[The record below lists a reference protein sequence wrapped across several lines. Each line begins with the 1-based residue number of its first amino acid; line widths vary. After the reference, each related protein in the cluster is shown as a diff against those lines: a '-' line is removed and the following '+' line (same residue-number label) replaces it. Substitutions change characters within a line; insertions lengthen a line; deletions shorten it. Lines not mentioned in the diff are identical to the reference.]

1 MKLSRILSS
10 LLLLANLPII
20 AISRPIVLPIESN
33 VSSWEKYVLRVPNER
48 GVATVSVE
56 LTFPAGL
63 KVISFQDVPGWK
75 LTVHKDSAGIPIA
88 AEWNGN
94 LGVDRFVDFPF
105 VAENPDTAA
114 ILTWPTTQE
123 YSGGEL
129 VHWTGADTS
138 ATPVSSTMI
147 KAPVSIVEDT
157 VKVAQVN
164 VEDEEE
170 SFIEEYSDFA
180 AWAAL
185 PLAIAA
191 LILAVSN
198 RRKKA
203 E

>member
-1 MKLSRILSS
+1 MKLLRILSGF
-10 LLLLANLPII
+10 LLLANLPII
-20 AISRPIVLPIESN
+20 AISRPIVFPSESI

-75 LTVHKDSAGIPIA
+75 LTVHKDSAGVPIA
-88 AEWNGN
+88 AEWNGI
-94 LGVDRFVDFPF
+94 LGIDKFVELPF
-105 VAENPDTAA
+105 VAVNPDTAA
-114 ILTWPTTQE
+114 LLTWPTTLE
-123 YSGGEL
+123 YAGGEL

-138 ATPVSSTMI
+138 ATPVSTTMV

-164 VEDEEE
+164 AEDEEE
-170 SFIEEYSDFA
+170 GFIEEYSDFA

-191 LILAVSN
+191 LILAISN

-203 E
+203 A